1 MLLHHHTVSLCYLF
15 SSCVSCSPSCGSL
28 VQFLCSRILSSFLK
42 LYFVFRFI
50 LHLFPK
56 SCSAGPK
63 LLAWIITHSFPP
75 SVSTTCFRYFAFP
88 YQQFIFPQISTSV
101 LSQPF
106 SSIQHLVL
114 FLSWPSITPV
124 LFLELAST
132 KHFSEYI
139 LSSLI
144 YFSSFYFAPGNNLL
158 ILPSVSRLKDNT
170 NLWNQGPGSISH
182 FFGTVFS
189 QTTSAREQEQ
199 LPKKSWA
206 RNTRMPST
214 SGQRSHQPQ
223 PSPTVLKQGQT
234 QRL

>member
-1 MLLHHHTVSLCYLF
+1 MLHQLYLSQFSFSMLYVFFFFFSLLSPFFIARLYFMLLHHHTVSLCYLF

-114 FLSWPSITPV
+114 FLS
-124 LFLELAST
+124 
-132 KHFSEYI
+132 
-139 LSSLI
+139 
-144 YFSSFYFAPGNNLL
+144 
-158 ILPSVSRLKDNT
+158 
-170 NLWNQGPGSISH
+170 
-182 FFGTVFS
+182 
-189 QTTSAREQEQ
+189 
-199 LPKKSWA
+199 
-206 RNTRMPST
+206 
-214 SGQRSHQPQ
+214 
-223 PSPTVLKQGQT
+223 
-234 QRL
+234 